1 MTLTRPGE
9 QGELRHRSYNDPGGN
24 KALTWREKGKAWP
37 GVAESCLT
45 RHTHEEDDPLEAN
58 MFGEIMEERLC
69 FETTEEDY
77 NYVMIINTV

>member
-45 RHTHEEDDPLEAN
+45 RHTHEEDDPLEAIKYK
-58 MFGEIMEERLC
+58 EIMEE
-69 FETTEEDY
+69 
-77 NYVMIINTV
+77 